1 MLKALTP
8 IRTMLDLPVPA
19 AREFT
24 VVRAE
29 HDARRL
35 EEYAALRRRAF
46 VDEQHLFQGHDLD
59 EHDGA
64 PLTRVLVA
72 LDEIGRVIGG
82 VRLHPIALDD
92 AQRHWRGSRLVCSG
106 AGSPARGLVGA
117 LLVRRACVE
126 ALDAEASFFDAH
138 VQVRYRHFFERLGW
152 DDIRGGRDLIIA
164 GAEHRLMVWP
174 IPTTDPSTSED
185 PTP

>member
-1 MLKALTP
+1 
-8 IRTMLDLPVPA
+8 MLDLPVPV
-19 AREFT
+19 ARAFT
-24 VVRAE
+24 VARAE
-29 HDARRL
+29 RDPRRL

-72 LDEIGRVIGG
+72 LDELGRVIGG
-82 VRLHPIALDD
+82 VRLHPVGGAG
-92 AQRHWRGSRLVCSG
+92 RWRGSRLVCSG

-117 LLVRRACVE
+117 LLVRRACNE
-126 ALDAEASFFDAH
+126 ALDAEATHFDAH

-152 DDIRGGRDLIIA
+152 DDVRPVEVA
-164 GAEHRLMVWP
+164 GTEHRLMVWP
-174 IPTTDPSTSED
+174 TPTTPDTE